1 MKRIAFLISDQHL
14 IPHGG
19 IGQFAKSFTEMMTKL
34 GNVVDIISDKKPRN
48 DFAYTLTNESV
59 NLYYNSKP
67 LSYANHTG
75 WFMHSESINFE
86 KISNFQ
92 TIMVTAL
99 ELHKYDLIVVNS
111 QEAQAGIAMMN
122 IDTPVVLYTHLYK
135 QIYPEATVKDVFL
148 PCYHEYYNAIL
159 TMSHVTVGTQSEH
172 NKQRLQENG
181 VKHCVVLPMPMSE
194 RELLEPNYNER
205 RGVLYIGRWEKGKNP
220 EAFLRMIQQT
230 GLPAKVLTN
239 SNGAKKFVEAFAKIG
254 HTDYEIKA
262 GITGKEKNDF
272 IRSCKVSYNTSLI
285 ENYPFA
291 FIECLGHMPV
301 VVLDSQIWSDNFD
314 NRFYVKVNEK
324 QAAEAV
330 LEAYKTEPADRYA
343 TGSLDYVKALDD
355 SASKLWSEFVTS
367 SP

>member
-19 IGQFAKSFTEMMTKL
+19 IGQFAKSFTEMMTSL

-48 DFAYTLTNESV
+48 DFAYRLTNESV

-75 WFMHSESINFE
+75 WFMHSEGVNFDKIINF
-86 KISNFQ
+86 Q
-92 TIMVTAL
+92 QIMASMLDV
-99 ELHKYDLIVVNS
+99 HNYDLIVANS
-111 QEAQAGIAMMN
+111 HESQAAVAFMRLDIP
-122 IDTPVVLYTHLYK
+122 IVLYTHLYK
-135 QIYPEATVKDVFL
+135 QVYPEANVKDVFL
-148 PCYHEYYNAIL
+148 PSYHQYFNSIL
-159 TMSHVTVGTQSEH
+159 TMGHITVGTQSEH
-172 NKQRLQENG
+172 NKQRLLDNG
-181 VKHCVVLPMPMSE
+181 VKHCEVLPMPMSE

-262 GITGKEKNDF
+262 GVTGKEKNDF
-272 IRSCKVSYNTSLI
+272 IRSCKVSYNTSLL
-285 ENYPFA
+285 ENYSFA
-291 FIECLGHMPV
+291 FIECVGHMPV
-301 VVLDSQIWSDNFD
+301 VVLDSQTWTDNFD

-343 TGSLDYVKALDD
+343 SGSLEYVKALDK
-355 SASKLWSEFVTS
+355 SAPKLWSEFI
-367 SP
+367 